1 MALINA
7 VDLFNIGGQSIY
19 CNHLTATEFRHLA
32 HREVFITSMLNILIT
47 KGECTITINN
57 KTINL
62 SANHIVQL
70 SPSHQFSLI
79 HCSDDFRCEILLV
92 TRLFI
97 EQMYN
102 TESIYKRVKYGV
114 RLYQHPYF
122 EVNQTEMDILI
133 QRLELMQSS
142 INRTDHI
149 YHNELMYNTLIGFY
163 LELGNIL
170 DSEKNRN
177 LYPDP
182 SRYEQKVLDFIS
194 LLTEHYRTQHKVDFY
209 AERLNYS
216 THQLTRVVQ
225 RVMGQTPSDLIFDML
240 YSEARSLLRTSL
252 SIQQIT
258 QKLNFSDQSAFG
270 KFFQRH
276 SGISPAHFRRQ

>member
-1 MALINA
+1 MNLINA
-7 VDLFNIGGQSIY
+7 VDLFNIGGQLVY
-19 CNHLTATEFRHLA
+19 CNRITSTEFHQLA
-32 HREVFITSMLNILIT
+32 NREVFVTSMLNILIP
-47 KGECTITINN
+47 KGECTLTINN
-57 KTINL
+57 KNIHIPT
-62 SANHIVQL
+62 NHIIQL
-70 SPSHQFSLI
+70 SPSHQFTFI
-79 HCSDDFRCEILLV
+79 HCSDDFQCEILLV

-122 EVNQTEMDILI
+122 EINNDDMVILK
-133 QRLELMQSS
+133 QRLEMMQSV
-142 INRTDHI
+142 INRTNHI
-149 YHNELMYNTLIGFY
+149 YHNELMYNALIGFY

-170 DSEKNRN
+170 DNENNRK

-182 SRYEQKVLDFIS
+182 SRYEKKVLDFIS

-216 THQLTRVVQ
+216 THQLTRIVQ

-270 KFFQRH
+270 KFFQRR
-276 SGISPAHFRRQ
+276 SGISPALFRRQ